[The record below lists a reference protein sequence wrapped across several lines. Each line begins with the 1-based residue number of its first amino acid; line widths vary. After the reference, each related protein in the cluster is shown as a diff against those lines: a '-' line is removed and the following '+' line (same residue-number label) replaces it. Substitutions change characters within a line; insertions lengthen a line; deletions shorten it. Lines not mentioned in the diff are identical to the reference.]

1 MLDPPT
7 LCLVFP
13 LSLPFRLLP
22 HRLELK
28 LYKPVHLYI
37 RDSMLLLC
45 TDRLFVFIRYILNY
59 LRNGDLLCPEDR
71 TVRKEL
77 LAEATFYQ
85 VQGVINHLKEKM
97 SAFECSSIIE
107 TENHHS
113 ALISWLPPY
122 ATCSLLFRASDDGK
136 MPADFHRCCDNK
148 GPTLVL
154 IKSEEYIFGGYTVQ
168 SWDSGT

>member
-1 MLDPPT
+1 M
-7 LCLVFP
+7 
-13 LSLPFRLLP
+13 
-22 HRLELK
+22 
-28 LYKPVHLYI
+28 
-37 RDSMLLLC
+37 
-45 TDRLFVFIRYILNY
+45 NY

-85 VQGVINHLKEKM
+85 VQGIITHLKEKM
-97 SAFECSSIIE
+97 SAFECSSVIE
-107 TENHHS
+107 TKNHHS

-136 MPADFHRCCDNK
+136 TPADFHRCCDNK

-168 SWDSGT
+168 SWDSGTKVCTVHFQWPMRFIDDQLNLGFITHTQLMDGHYSGVPENI

>member
-1 MLDPPT
+1 MPWDGLRTGCKQQVTKKPPH
-7 LCLVFP
+7 
-13 LSLPFRLLP
+13 LSITFIPVYQ
-22 HRLELK
+22 K
-28 LYKPVHLYI
+28 LNVNLI
-37 RDSMLLLC
+37 C
-45 TDRLFVFIRYILNY
+45 TDGLFAFVRYILNY
-59 LRNGDLLCPEDR
+59 LRNGDLLRPEDR

-85 VQGVINHLKEKM
+85 VQGIITHLKEKM

-136 MPADFHRCCDNK
+136 TPADFHRCCDNT

-154 IKSEEYIFGGYTVQ
+154 IRSEDYIFGGYTVQ

>member
-1 MLDPPT
+1 MD
-7 LCLVFP
+7 C
-13 LSLPFRLLP
+13 
-22 HRLELK
+22 
-28 LYKPVHLYI
+28 
-37 RDSMLLLC
+37 
-45 TDRLFVFIRYILNY
+45 LFVFIRYILNY
-59 LRNGDLLCPEDR
+59 LRNGDLFCPEER

-85 VQGVINHLKEKM
+85 VQGIITHLKDKM

-136 MPADFHRCCDNK
+136 TPADFHRCCDNK

-168 SWDSGT
+168 SWDSGTEPCTVRFH